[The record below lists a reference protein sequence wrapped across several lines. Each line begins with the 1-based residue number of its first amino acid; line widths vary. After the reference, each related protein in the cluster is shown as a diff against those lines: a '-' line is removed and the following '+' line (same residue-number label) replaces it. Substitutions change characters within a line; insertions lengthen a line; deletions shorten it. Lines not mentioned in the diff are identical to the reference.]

1 MRFDNAILYKITRQ
15 VLKKEMTL
23 LLKSLVKMFQI
34 LKYSVGLDIDKRF
47 IHACIV
53 KIDIQQKVTII
64 AQSKF
69 NNTAKGHIDLQNW
82 ITKKS
87 KQKEVTLKICV
98 EATGVYHES
107 ISLFLHQAGY
117 QISIVLPN
125 KSKQY
130 MKALGLKSKNDK
142 IDARGLAQMGAEQN
156 LDIWQ
161 PAAQEYYEL
170 KALCRHKERLE
181 NMMTDIRNQLE
192 SVTHSVFP
200 NDQVINS
207 LEDLMKKLKEQAKD
221 IKKQI
226 EVIVRNTKTDLGQK
240 AELIMS
246 IPGVGPLI
254 AATVLSETNGF
265 AQFHNE
271 RQLVSYSGYDVIQ
284 NQSGNRKGRTKISK
298 KGNSHIRRL
307 MHIGAWQMVMQDVT
321 HLKNLYERVYER
333 TGIKMKAYVAVQRK
347 LLCIIFALVKKGEK
361 FDSQYNLQSEEITKA
376 EEPQV
381 L

>member
-1 MRFDNAILYKITRQ
+1 
-15 VLKKEMTL
+15 MTL
-23 LLKSLVKMFQI
+23 LLKSLFRMFQI

-82 ITKKS
+82 VAKKS
-87 KQKEVTLKICV
+87 KQKEITLKICM

-107 ISLFLHQAGY
+107 VSLFLHQVGY
-117 QISIVLPN
+117 QVSIVLPN

-181 NMMTDIRNQLE
+181 NMMTDVRNQLE

-200 NDQVINS
+200 NEQVINS
-207 LEDLMKKLKEQAKD
+207 LEDLMKKLKEQAKE

-226 EVIVRNTKTDLGQK
+226 EVIVRNTETDLGQK

-361 FDSQYNLQSEEITKA
+361 FDPKYNLQSEEITEV

>member
-1 MRFDNAILYKITRQ
+1 ML
-15 VLKKEMTL
+15 
-23 LLKSLVKMFQI
+23 QI
-34 LKYSVGLDIDKRF
+34 LKYSVGLDIDKKF

-53 KIDIQQKVTII
+53 KIDSQQKVTII
-64 AQSKF
+64 AQCKVPNSV
-69 NNTAKGHIDLQNW
+69 KGHIDLQNW
-82 ITKKS
+82 IDKKS
-87 KQKEVTLKICV
+87 KQKEIALKICM
-98 EATGVYHES
+98 EATGVYHENV
-107 ISLFLHQAGY
+107 SLFLHQSGY
-117 QISIVLPN
+117 VVSIVLPN

-142 IDARGLAQMGAEQN
+142 IDARGLAQMGAEQR
-156 LDIWQ
+156 LEVWQ
-161 PAAQEYYEL
+161 PPTAEYYSL

-181 NMMTDIRNQLE
+181 NMITDVRNQLE
-192 SVTHSVFP
+192 SVTHSAFS
-200 NDQVINS
+200 NEQVISS
-207 LEDLMKKLKEQAKD
+207 LEGLMKGLKEEAKS

-226 EVIVRNTKTDLGQK
+226 EVIVKNTETELGKK

-254 AATVLSETNGF
+254 TATVLAETNGF

-271 RQLVSYSGYDVIQ
+271 RQLVSYSGYDVVQ
-284 NQSGNRKGRTKISK
+284 NQSGSRNGRTKISK

-333 TGIKMKAYVAVQRK
+333 TGVKMKAYVAVQRK

-361 FDSQYNLQSEEITKA
+361 FDPKHHLSLEVNTTEE
-376 EEPQV
+376 EHQV